1 YLPPLRFLPVGP
13 ANIARTVEAFM
24 KQCLIVDGS
33 RVIRR
38 VAARLLEDLKFEAV
52 EAEDGASAL
61 EACRHNMPDAILVHA
76 RLSDMPTGDFLRNLR
91 RDANGGNPVAIFCT
105 TENDSDE
112 IAMAVNAG
120 ANDFLLKPFDRE
132 SLENKLAEVGLLSGE
147 RAGHA
152 RR

>member
-1 YLPPLRFLPVGP
+1 
-13 ANIARTVEAFM
+13 M

-33 RVIRR
+33 RVIRK
-38 VAARLLEDLKFEAV
+38 VAARILEDLGFEAT

-61 EACRHNMPDAILVHA
+61 EACRHKMPEIILVDAH
-76 RLSDMPTGDFLRNLR
+76 LPPMGSIEFLRLLR
-91 RDANGGNPVAIFCT
+91 REVNGAIPVAVFCT

-112 IAMAVNAG
+112 ITTAVNAG

-132 SLENKLAEVGLLSGE
+132 SLENKLAELNLVGVA

-152 RR
+152 RL